1 MTPLMPEAAAVT
13 IIRGAAA
20 VARVGSAAWKA
31 AKDAQL
37 AQGLARLEQGTVGR
51 LQAFAADTRGT
62 LKIGSGASEGAT
74 LRPYGGPGGGHH
86 VPAKSAFTGAAGYD
100 ANAALAIPNA
110 ELARLKISHSA
121 VPGAQMTGYRA
132 FAKTG
137 APLTWDAVSTIET
150 NALIRG
156 GAASDVAAATVTK
169 AVDALK
175 ASGVAGPTRIPWGS

>member
-1 MTPLMPEAAAVT
+1 M
-13 IIRGAAA
+13 
-20 VARVGSAAWKA
+20 
-31 AKDAQL
+31 
-37 AQGLARLEQGTVGR
+37 
-51 LQAFAADTRGT
+51 
-62 LKIGSGASEGAT
+62 
-74 LRPYGGPGGGHH
+74 RPYGGPGGGHH